1 MFNQS
6 NGDKKPKYESL
17 TVKEQMMGIKSS
29 KSLPEDFYE
38 KVLECELSLK
48 EKFDMQILGTLIQYY
63 SLAVEHF
70 GSIGDE
76 KKCAEYNES
85 LNLLFKQ
92 MEIRK
97 YMKEGKNIEINA
109 KKEEINKEMKI
120 AENKIDTESVKKII
134 KEKENK
140 QIKAKNSIILKEIFN
155 QAMSFKQKLEN
166 KKKKYKLKLS
176 NLENN
181 NSSMISKDKKS
192 INKLPILKNINDDN
206 PINKKRIS
214 KSEKYRKNKKFFEE
228 STYDNTLHNSFKSEK
243 KLIIKD
249 ISKIKSK
256 SLLNSNDISYEKI
269 KNEFIEADDLSSID
283 LNICDD
289 SSDMKINLISQSS
302 KTLPALNKT
311 DDITKI
317 TEKKNFQKKIKA
329 IISQYMNEYYL
340 FYMKNTIEKIVKDY
354 EKYSYNI
361 SEELINEEVNFY
373 NQERQMEYLRDEDE
387 SYKDQIEGTLKNIKS
402 EKEKKLNDIYE
413 KYNENIKIIND
424 KYLSD
429 SNNNLNSNKIEIL
442 KEKLKLELTK
452 EINNSV
458 LK

>member
-109 KKEEINKEMKI
+109 KKEEIKKEMKI

-387 SYKDQIEGTLKNIKS
+387 SYKDQIEGTLENIKS

>member
-1 MFNQS
+1 
-6 NGDKKPKYESL
+6 
-17 TVKEQMMGIKSS
+17 
-29 KSLPEDFYE
+29 
-38 KVLECELSLK
+38 
-48 EKFDMQILGTLIQYY
+48 
-63 SLAVEHF
+63 
-70 GSIGDE
+70 
-76 KKCAEYNES
+76 
-85 LNLLFKQ
+85 
-92 MEIRK
+92 
-97 YMKEGKNIEINA
+97 
-109 KKEEINKEMKI
+109 
-120 AENKIDTESVKKII
+120 
-134 KEKENK
+134 
-140 QIKAKNSIILKEIFN
+140 
-155 QAMSFKQKLEN
+155 
-166 KKKKYKLKLS
+166 
-176 NLENN
+176 
-181 NSSMISKDKKS
+181 
-192 INKLPILKNINDDN
+192 
-206 PINKKRIS
+206 
-214 KSEKYRKNKKFFEE
+214 
-228 STYDNTLHNSFKSEK
+228 
-243 KLIIKD
+243 
-249 ISKIKSK
+249 
-256 SLLNSNDISYEKI
+256 
-269 KNEFIEADDLSSID
+269 
-283 LNICDD
+283 
-289 SSDMKINLISQSS
+289 MKINLISQSS

-387 SYKDQIEGTLKNIKS
+387 NYKDQIEGTLENIKS

>member
-214 KSEKYRKNKKFFEE
+214 KSEKYRKNKKLFEE

-387 SYKDQIEGTLKNIKS
+387 SYKDQIEGTLENIKS